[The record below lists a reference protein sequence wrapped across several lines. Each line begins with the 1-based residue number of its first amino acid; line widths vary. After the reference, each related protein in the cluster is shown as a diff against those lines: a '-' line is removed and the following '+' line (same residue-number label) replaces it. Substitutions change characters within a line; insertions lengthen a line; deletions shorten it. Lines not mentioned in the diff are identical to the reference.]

1 MTTLS
6 KTFKNEYSINN
17 YDVWTTVCS
26 MDIDGQ
32 YEIVDTPWTDSE
44 GEKHEATT
52 IKFADGS
59 EAVAHEWDVETC

>member
-32 YEIVDTPWTDSE
+32 SAIVDTPMTDSE
-44 GEKHEATT
+44 GEKPEATT
-52 IKFADGS
+52 LHLADGS
-59 EAVAHEWDVETC
+59 EAVTTGRDVETY